1 MRNDRERLNGKSVV
15 DLIELIEGLWKQ
27 KWIVVLTATVV
38 TLIGAAYALLATPIY
53 EAKIFVQA
61 PSQKDI
67 AQLNYGRGGDSGLP
81 VLTVKTIYQ
90 SYVRHLQSEAVRRQF
105 YREVY
110 LKTLPEADR
119 PGAQDDL
126 YAKFNKA
133 VSVPAA
139 VKNSP
144 GRFEIVATSRDP
156 QQAADWIVQYAQLAG
171 EQAKKEIAA
180 DVRADALVKARN
192 LKERV
197 RSAREEARKARED
210 RIARLSEA
218 LVVAQ
223 SIGLEKPPIIS
234 GNGSSE
240 LSADME
246 GSLVY
251 MRGSRA
257 IEAELKNLRARTS
270 DDPFVEHLRRDQETL
285 AFYEGLEVDPSVF
298 DVYRQDGG
306 LYVPDKPVQPQKAI
320 IVVLSAFLGA
330 LLGVLIALYRAFF
343 LARRYAHS
351 AK

>member
-192 LKERV
+192 LKSVFAPPERKRGKLAKTVLLVSLRRWLLRSQSAWKNRPLFRGMVV
-197 RSAREEARKARED
+197 RSYRRTW
-210 RIARLSEA
+210 
-218 LVVAQ
+218 
-223 SIGLEKPPIIS
+223 
-234 GNGSSE
+234 
-240 LSADME
+240 
-246 GSLVY
+246 
-251 MRGSRA
+251 RA
-257 IEAELKNLRARTS
+257 PWCT
-270 DDPFVEHLRRDQETL
+270 
-285 AFYEGLEVDPSVF
+285 
-298 DVYRQDGG
+298 
-306 LYVPDKPVQPQKAI
+306 
-320 IVVLSAFLGA
+320 
-330 LLGVLIALYRAFF
+330 
-343 LARRYAHS
+343 
-351 AK
+351 